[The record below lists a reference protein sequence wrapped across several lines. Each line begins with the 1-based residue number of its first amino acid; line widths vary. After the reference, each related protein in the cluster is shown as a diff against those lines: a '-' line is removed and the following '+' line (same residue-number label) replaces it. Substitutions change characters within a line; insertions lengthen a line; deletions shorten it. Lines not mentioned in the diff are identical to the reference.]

1 MKAEDII
8 EYLMNVLKDL
18 ESVDF
23 LSRDRSTQNRNQLKV
38 HKAYNTIDELKNKLQ
53 EVQKSDIC

>member
-1 MKAEDII
+1 MKAEDVI
-8 EYLMNVLKDL
+8 EYLINVLKEL

-23 LSRDRSTQNRNQLKV
+23 LSREKSIQSRNQLKV